1 MKQKEQF
8 LYILKELWETNGIS
22 VKHLTNFS
30 MNRGIIKKEDEI
42 IPLIEQMRD
51 NNWITVLEDTIHP
64 NINKTEFSKIS
75 FTNMAQT
82 FVNGGSHDKMI
93 YNTPN
98 TPFTV
103 R

>member
-8 LYILKELWETNGIS
+8 LYILQELWKTNGIS
-22 VKHLTNFS
+22 IKRLTDFS
-30 MNRGIIKKEDEI
+30 MNRGIIKNEDEI
-42 IPLIEQMRD
+42 IPLIEQMKD
-51 NNWITVLEDTIHP
+51 KNFITLQEDSIHP
-64 NINKTEFSKIS
+64 NINKTEFSKLS

-93 YNTPN
+93 YTTPN
-98 TPFTV
+98 TPFTT